1 MQNMQN
7 MQNMNNMN
15 NRSIKKPNLNN
26 ILNKLKS
33 NIPYNI
39 KTKYDDLTSE
49 RIHVSDTIDSD
60 TNITDINI
68 NSDIKKVKKNRLKIK

>member
-7 MQNMNNMN
+7 MQNT
-15 NRSIKKPNLNN
+15 SIKKPNLNN

-33 NIPYNI
+33 NIPQNI

-60 TNITDINI
+60 TNITDITDINI
-68 NSDIKKVKKNRLKIK
+68 NTNIKKLKKNRLKIK